1 MVEDL
6 IRMLP
11 DDFSPG
17 TIHLRTEPELNG
29 CSVVVSTFL
38 GTRANQVLA
47 HLLKNRLDGKHA
59 VRYTQFAIRIFDWET
74 PNAGEYI
81 AGILEELG
89 QMSVLS
95 LAEELPRLPAAT
107 WKFGE
112 LLSDDLRL
120 EMAAYD
126 YYDIPALLTAL
137 SGFRHRISNI

>member
-17 TIHLRTEPELNG
+17 AIHLRTEPELNG
-29 CSVVVSTFL
+29 YSVVVSTFL
-38 GTRANQVLA
+38 GTRTNQILA

-81 AGILEELG
+81 VGILEELVR
-89 QMSVLS
+89 M
-95 LAEELPRLPAAT
+95 
-107 WKFGE
+107 
-112 LLSDDLRL
+112 
-120 EMAAYD
+120 
-126 YYDIPALLTAL
+126 PALSCRGIPPPYDSYLEVWGTAL
-137 SGFRHRISNI
+137 GRSSAGDDGV